1 MKIASS
7 RVTADSLPDGI
18 PLSLS
23 VSLSLSLSL
32 LSVGQRL
39 TWRLWNTR
47 RYRPSQTAHDYLF
60 TETHLNIHKQVWAST
75 ETKRLD

>member
-23 VSLSLSLSL
+23 VSLSLSYQWV
-32 LSVGQRL
+32 SVS
-39 TWRLWNTR
+39 
-47 RYRPSQTAHDYLF
+47 PDVS
-60 TETHLNIHKQVWAST
+60 ETHGAIGRA
-75 ETKRLD
+75 RLHTITYSLKHT